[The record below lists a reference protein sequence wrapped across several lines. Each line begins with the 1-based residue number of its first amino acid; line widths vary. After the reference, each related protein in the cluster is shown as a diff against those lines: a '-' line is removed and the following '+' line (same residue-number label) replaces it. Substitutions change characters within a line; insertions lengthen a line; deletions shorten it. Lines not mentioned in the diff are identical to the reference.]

1 MLAQE
6 LCLSFLWAVS
16 LLVSLS
22 PSAAIW
28 PYSGLLCFPN
38 GPHMGYA
45 HKVVSM
51 SQPFPSIFSACV
63 PHTLHFV
70 YCLLSAGLI
79 VIIYSPVPDD
89 RNTRM
94 KPFTSN
100 CL

>member
-1 MLAQE
+1 M
-6 LCLSFLWAVS
+6 S
-16 LLVSLS
+16 LPVSLS

-28 PYSGLLCFPN
+28 PYSSLLYFPN

-45 HKVVSM
+45 HNVVSM
-51 SQPFPSIFSACV
+51 SQPFPCIFSAFA
-63 PHTLHFV
+63 PHMWHFL

-79 VIIYSPVPDD
+79 VILYSPVPDD
-89 RNTRM
+89 NNTRM